1 MSLPCVIGAGKGLNT
16 PRYAKLSDIMKA
28 RKKEVKEIDL
38 DSLNLD
44 TPDGSLE
51 ILELKP
57 VIEERK
63 SKILSGEPKEVV
75 KEFVE
80 ILTNEGKIF

>member
-1 MSLPCVIGAGKGLNT
+1 
-16 PRYAKLSDIMKA
+16 MKA
-28 RKKEVKEIDL
+28 RKKEIKQLDL

-44 TPDGSLE
+44 TPAGSLE
-51 ILELKP
+51 ILELKL

-63 SKILSGEPKEVV
+63 LKILSGEPKEVV

-80 ILTNEGKIF
+80 ILINEAKIL